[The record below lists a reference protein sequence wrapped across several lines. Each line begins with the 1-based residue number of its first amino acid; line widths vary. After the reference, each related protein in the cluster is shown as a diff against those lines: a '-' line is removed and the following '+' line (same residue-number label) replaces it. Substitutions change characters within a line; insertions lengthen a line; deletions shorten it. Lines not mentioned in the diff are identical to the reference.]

1 MALLSG
7 SATGPTGSYGMTRLM
22 EKLTVASSSDDIKGD
37 AGTNVV
43 EQGNRAIAPK
53 ELVKT
58 VSISALSKTNLPAGV
73 PVIDW
78 QGQVCDTS
86 GSSSG
91 AGWVDDFVNSLGQS
105 GSERNPNSKIR
116 IRL

>member
-1 MALLSG
+1 
-7 SATGPTGSYGMTRLM
+7 MTRLM
-22 EKLTVASSSDDIKGD
+22 ERLTIAAGNDDIKGD
-37 AGTNVV
+37 GGTNVV

-58 VSISALSKTNLPAGV
+58 VSISALSKTNLPAAV

-78 QGQVCDTS
+78 QGQVCDTAT
-86 GSSSG
+86 GS

-105 GSERNPNSKIR
+105 GNDRNPNSKIR